1 MELLLGLV
9 CDDARATPEGKL
21 DVQGIFN
28 DLYAPGF
35 PAKQD
40 RMVLVLAVEWDRE
53 DQGRFQFRVDLKG
66 PEGRPSLTVDG
77 HTEVDRRPPD
87 RPPARTRLVMP
98 LEDVIF
104 PRPGTYRFEVRMKG
118 RTIPGPTL
126 HLVEQ
131 DAPPQ
136 GESDGS
142 GVEGRRSAE
151 EAGRIT
157 SEGSTSEEGP
167 EPAS

>member
-9 CDDARATPEGKL
+9 CDDARTTDEGKL

-28 DLYAPGF
+28 DLFAPGF
-35 PAKQD
+35 PAKQE
-40 RMVLVLAVEWDRE
+40 RMVLVLAIEWDRR

-77 HTEVDRRPPD
+77 HTEVDRRPPE

-104 PRPGTYRFEVRMKG
+104 PEPGRYRFEVRMKG
-118 RTIPGPTL
+118 ETFPGPTL

-131 DAPPQ
+131 ETAP
-136 GESDGS
+136 GG
-142 GVEGRRSAE
+142 
-151 EAGRIT
+151 
-157 SEGSTSEEGP
+157 
-167 EPAS
+167 EPAG

>member
-9 CDDARATPEGKL
+9 CDDAQTTAEGKL

-40 RMVLVLAVEWDRE
+40 RMVLVIAMEWDRE
-53 DQGRFQFRVDLKG
+53 DQGRFQFRVDLTG

-98 LEDVIF
+98 LEDVVF

-118 RTIPGPTL
+118 QTFPGPSL

-131 DAPPQ
+131 DAPPAAPE
-136 GESDGS
+136 ESPS
-142 GVEGRRSAE
+142 PEGGA
-151 EAGRIT
+151 
-157 SEGSTSEEGP
+157 
-167 EPAS
+167 

>member
-9 CDDARATPEGKL
+9 CDDARTTDEGKL

-28 DLYAPGF
+28 DLFAPGF
-35 PAKQD
+35 PAKQE
-40 RMVLVLAVEWDRE
+40 RMVLVLAIEWDRR

-66 PEGRPSLTVDG
+66 PDGRPSLTVDG
-77 HTEVDRRPPD
+77 HTEVDRRPPE

-104 PRPGTYRFEVRMKG
+104 PEPGKYRFEVRMKG
-118 RTIPGPTL
+118 ETFPGPAL

-131 DAPPQ
+131 ETAP
-136 GESDGS
+136 GG
-142 GVEGRRSAE
+142 
-151 EAGRIT
+151 
-157 SEGSTSEEGP
+157 
-167 EPAS
+167 EPAG

>member
-9 CDDARATPEGKL
+9 CDDARTTDEGKL

-40 RMVLVLAVEWDRE
+40 RMVLVLAIEWDRR
-53 DQGRFQFRVDLKG
+53 DQGRFQFRVDLNG
-66 PEGRPSLTVDG
+66 PDGSPSLTVDG
-77 HTEVDRRPPD
+77 HTEVDRRPPE

-104 PRPGTYRFEVRMKG
+104 PRAGKYRFEVRMKG
-118 RTIPGPTL
+118 ETFPGPTL

-131 DAPPQ
+131 EAAPE
-136 GESDGS
+136 GE
-142 GVEGRRSAE
+142 R
-151 EAGRIT
+151 AG
-157 SEGSTSEEGP
+157 
-167 EPAS
+167 